1 MIMNASK
8 SRRKKK
14 RSRAPLKPTTNN
26 SSRGKPEDEG
36 WDRSVCLLTEALEDV
51 SLEEADVDVNKT
63 VEIFAKLSDK
73 SEDPS
78 TTSSVFGG
86 SSCLDSG
93 STSGSSVGYV
103 ETRCVQ
109 NMFKKGA
116 SRRKRVVAVTGTV
129 ANVLGKEYVR
139 ANSRK
144 AAKYKK
150 IVDGQNGMDEQEV
163 EQFLYSMLGEDSELS
178 MAVVKDV
185 LGQCGYNVGK
195 ALEALLDLSASS
207 NEQYGNCTED
217 FNLKEDARFGVG
229 SSDNLTEVSD
239 CTSPSSKNDLY
250 DNIWSIGFDCRNYSK
265 VLSSEVSSKPSGQFD
280 LPQKVL
286 ESLFNISKSPEH
298 EPNSMN
304 WRNVVKKLQSVGP
317 RFDVC
322 PSGIAESHQELCA
335 KGDEYQVYRKD
346 ANLWWDSMKSS
357 YQKATAAYSK
367 GDWQYAAY
375 LSDQGKSQTK
385 LARRAD
391 DKATQDIFK
400 VRNRYIENV
409 ITIDLHGQHVKPAM
423 KLLKLHLLL
432 GSYVQCN

>member
-14 RSRAPLKPTTNN
+14 RSRGPLKPTTNN

-36 WDRSVCLLTEALEDV
+36 RDRSVCLLTEALEDV

-63 VEIFAKLSDK
+63 VEIFAKLSDN

-116 SRRKRVVAVTGTV
+116 SRQKRVVAVTGTV
-129 ANVLGKEYVR
+129 ANVLGKEYVT

-144 AAKYKK
+144 AGKYKK

-185 LGQCGYNVGK
+185 LG
-195 ALEALLDLSASS
+195 
-207 NEQYGNCTED
+207 
-217 FNLKEDARFGVG
+217 RFSVK
-229 SSDNLTEVSD
+229 LFIFL
-239 CTSPSSKNDLY
+239 CLY
-250 DNIWSIGFDCRNYSK
+250 YK
-265 VLSSEVSSKPSGQFD
+265 
-280 LPQKVL
+280 
-286 ESLFNISKSPEH
+286 
-298 EPNSMN
+298 
-304 WRNVVKKLQSVGP
+304 
-317 RFDVC
+317 
-322 PSGIAESHQELCA
+322 
-335 KGDEYQVYRKD
+335 
-346 ANLWWDSMKSS
+346 
-357 YQKATAAYSK
+357 
-367 GDWQYAAY
+367 
-375 LSDQGKSQTK
+375 
-385 LARRAD
+385 
-391 DKATQDIFK
+391 
-400 VRNRYIENV
+400 
-409 ITIDLHGQHVKPAM
+409 
-423 KLLKLHLLL
+423 
-432 GSYVQCN
+432 